1 MSRSATIWLAMAV
14 VAGLL
19 FVLGIAL
26 GQALKDNPRP
36 GLTVTHSTTLI
47 P

>member
-1 MSRSATIWLAMAV
+1 MIWLAMAA

-26 GQALKDNPRP
+26 GRALKDNPRP
-36 GLTVTHSTTLI
+36 GLTVTHSKTLT

>member
-1 MSRSATIWLAMAV
+1 MSRRAAIWGAMAV

-26 GQALKDNPRP
+26 GQALKDTPRP
-36 GLTVTHSTTLI
+36 GLTVTHSTTLT

>member
-1 MSRSATIWLAMAV
+1 MSRSAMIWVAMAA

-36 GLTVTHSTTLI
+36 GLTVTHSTTLT

>member
-1 MSRSATIWLAMAV
+1 MSRSAMIWLGMAA

-26 GQALKDNPRP
+26 GQSLKDNPRP